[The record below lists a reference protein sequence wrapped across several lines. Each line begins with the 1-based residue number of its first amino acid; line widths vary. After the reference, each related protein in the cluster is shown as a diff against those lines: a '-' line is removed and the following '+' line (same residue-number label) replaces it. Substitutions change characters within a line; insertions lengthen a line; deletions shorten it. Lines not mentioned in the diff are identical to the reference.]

1 MPNITFDSNSY
12 YLDGKPFF
20 FYSGEVPYFR
30 VPRKDWRFRLQKLK
44 DAGANCV
51 STYIPWGFHEPEEGA
66 VSFEPH
72 TQKDLDGFLELC
84 GEIGLFVVCRPGPN
98 CYSELRFEGLP
109 DWLCENYPQIR
120 ARDFDG
126 KPFRSSSVSY
136 LHPVFLQKAKKW
148 YDAVLPVIQKHT
160 ISKGGTVAFIQLDNE
175 VGGIHEWTWGGYDYN
190 PQTIGR
196 YEENGRYPCFLK
208 RRYSTIEELNR
219 HYGTDFSGFAQV
231 EYGKTNDPSTLYE
244 ARRYED
250 YLHFTFEMEAEY
262 LETLANWCG
271 EYIDDCIL
279 IHNSGT
285 GIMNPHFQETAEKLG
300 KKFLLGSDHYYNLG
314 SHWPQNNPTP
324 QYVSQCFLSME
335 MLRMMGFPPSVFEFP
350 AGSIGSWPPITYQD
364 MSCNGIAHLAFGAK
378 GFNYY
383 IFSGGP
389 NPERMGSTV
398 TDYDYSAP
406 IGSKNQIRPHYA
418 AVEEIGRYVTENRD
432 LTLSK
437 RVTDLKIAIDLEHIR
452 SDYYKKDMG
461 FGLGHKELYQFLHLG
476 LVCTAFCG
484 SYSPEILD
492 IHSPDT
498 FGDLST
504 PLIVPSSAVM
514 ARSVQ
519 QNLVSFLEKG
529 GKLLILPM
537 LPELDEQFSPCT
549 ILRDYLGGGETRP
562 FSYDLPLFELEHFGT
577 AIKSQGKLYETAVL
591 PDGANRLGFDPITG
605 KLASWEKETENGGKA
620 IWLGFHWN
628 YCDEGQTRMLEF
640 VLSRLGY
647 DGHKAVECDN
657 PNLWAVLRT
666 TDRRAVVYVMNLFT
680 QEMSGTVSL
689 DLPKGRE
696 TKAVNVPAMSVL
708 TLEFSL

>member
-1 MPNITFDSNSY
+1 MSKITFDTDSY

-20 FYSGEVPYFR
+20 LYSGEIPYFR

-51 STYIPWGFHEPEEGA
+51 STYIPWGFHEPEEGS
-66 VSFEPH
+66 VSFEPDS
-72 TQKDLDGFLELC
+72 QKDLDGFLALC
-84 GEIGLFVVCRPGPN
+84 AEVGLFVICRPGPH

-120 ARDFDG
+120 ATDFDG

-136 LHPVFLQKAKKW
+136 LHPIFLEKAKKW
-148 YDAVLPVIQKHT
+148 FDVVLPVIQKHT
-160 ISKGGTVAFIQLDNE
+160 LSNGGTVAFIQLDNE
-175 VGGIHEWTWGGYDYN
+175 IGGTHEWIWGGYDYN
-190 PQTIGR
+190 PETIGIF
-196 YEENGRYPCFLK
+196 EENGRYPRFLK
-208 RRYSTIEELNR
+208 SRYHSIEALNSR
-219 HYGTDFSGFAQV
+219 YGTDFPDFAHV
-231 EYGKTNDPSTLYE
+231 EYGKTNNPSTLYE

-271 EYIDDCIL
+271 AYINDCIL

-285 GIMNPHFQETAEKLG
+285 GIMNPHFQEAARRLG

-324 QYVSQCFLSME
+324 QFVSQCFLSME
-335 MLRMMGFPPSVFEFP
+335 MLRMMGFPPSIFEFP
-350 AGSIGSWPPITYQD
+350 AGSIGSWPPITRQD
-364 MSCNGIAHLAFGAK
+364 LRCDAMAHLAFGMK
-378 GFNYY
+378 GLNYY

-389 NPERMGSTV
+389 NPEKMGSTV
-398 TDYDYSAP
+398 IDYDYSAP
-406 IGSKNQIRPHYA
+406 VGSKNQIRPHYKA
-418 AVEEIGRYVTENRD
+418 LEEVGRYLEENRD
-432 LTLSK
+432 LALSK
-437 RVTDLKIAIDLEHIR
+437 RATDLKIAIDLEYIR
-452 SDYYKKDMG
+452 SDYYKKDIG

-476 LVCTAFCG
+476 LLCTAFCG
-484 SYSPEILD
+484 SYSPELLD
-492 IHSPDT
+492 IHDT
-498 FGDLST
+498 SAFMDLST

-514 ARSVQ
+514 AKSVQ
-519 QNLVSFLEKG
+519 QNLVSLLKKG

-537 LPELDEQFSPCT
+537 LPEMDEFLSPCT

-562 FSYDLPLFELEHFGT
+562 FSYDLPLFELEQFGP
-577 AIKSQGKLYETAVL
+577 AIKSQGKLYETAIL

-605 KLASWEKETENGGKA
+605 KLAAWEKEMKNGGKA
-620 IWLGFHWN
+620 VWLGFHWN
-628 YCDEGQTRMLEF
+628 YCDEEQTRMLEF

-666 TDRRAVVYVMNLFT
+666 TKSRAVVYLMNLFT

-689 DLPKGRE
+689 NLPTGRE
-696 TKAVNVPAMSVL
+696 TKEVTVPSMDVL
-708 TLEFSL
+708 TLEFPL